1 MRAMLRRGKLR
12 RSCSVHSALLLA
24 CSLLF
29 AVPREASAVVIQNS
43 DPATES
49 QNIIDFL
56 DLSYSVL
63 LGRAPNSADLGEFG
77 PFLAAGG
84 DTINVATMIDTSVE
98 YYDRVVTAYYQKF
111 LDQPPS
117 QSQHAVSPW
126 VSQMMSGVTDEGVIA
141 ALVGSPEYQA
151 VWNIT
156 TPAEL
161 IDQMYHDLLGRSP
174 TPADSAQWQNV
185 LASSNAMTVALDI
198 ESSTEYRSDL
208 IAQLYQDDLD
218 RLPDPTG
225 VSHFLGLLAG
235 GDTDEQA
242 IAQLVGSAEFLDDAE
257 QLGGSDD
264 SLRMLEFRRQ
274 LNGVPEPPALWLLAI
289 GMVCFAGLRRF
300 RPAGNDRGSQPPLS
314 LAIGGWKASPMSH
327 GK

>member
-1 MRAMLRRGKLR
+1 
-12 RSCSVHSALLLA
+12 
-24 CSLLF
+24 
-29 AVPREASAVVIQNS
+29 
-43 DPATES
+43 
-49 QNIIDFL
+49 
-56 DLSYSVL
+56 VL
-63 LGRAPNSADLGEFG
+63 LGRAPNSTDEEEVG
-77 PFLAAGG
+77 PLLAGG
-84 DTINVATMIDTSVE
+84 DDTANVATAIDTSVE

-111 LDQPPS
+111 LDQPAS
-117 QSQHAVSPW
+117 QSQLGVSHW
-126 VSQMMSGVTDEGVIA
+126 VSQMMSGVTDEEVIA

-151 VWNIT
+151 VWRIT

-161 IDQMYHDLLGRSP
+161 IDQMYHDLLGRPP
-174 TPADSAQWQNV
+174 TPADSERWQNV
-185 LASSNAMTVALDI
+185 LSSSNAMTVALDI

-235 GDTDEQA
+235 GDTDEQV

-264 SLRMLEFRRQ
+264 SLRMLEFWRQ

-300 RPAGNDRGSQPPLS
+300 RPAGNDRGSQPSLS

>member
-1 MRAMLRRGKLR
+1 MRAMLRRGTLR

-24 CSLLF
+24 CSLVF
-29 AVPREASAVVIQNS
+29 AIPREASAVVIQNS

-49 QNIIDFL
+49 QDIIDFL

-63 LGRAPNSADLGEFG
+63 LGRAPNSTDAEEVG
-77 PFLAAGG
+77 PLLAGG
-84 DTINVATMIDTSVE
+84 DDTINVATMIDTSVE
-98 YYDRVVTAYYQKF
+98 YYDRVATADYQKF

-117 QSQHAVSPW
+117 QSQFAVPPW
-126 VSQMMSGVTDEGVIA
+126 VSQMINGATDEEVIA
-141 ALVGSPEYQA
+141 ALVGSSEYQA
-151 VWNIT
+151 VWDIT

-174 TPADSAQWQNV
+174 TLADSTQWQNV

-198 ESSTEYRSDL
+198 ENSTEYRGDL

-218 RLPDPTG
+218 RSPDSAY
-225 VSHFLGLLAG
+225 VLGLLAG
-235 GDTDEQA
+235 GDTDEQV
-242 IAQLVGSAEFLDDAE
+242 IAQLVGSLEFLDDAE

-274 LNGVPEPPALWLLAI
+274 LNGVPEPPAPWLLAI
-289 GMVCFAGLRRF
+289 GMVCFAALRRF
-300 RPAGNDRGSQPPLS
+300 RPAGNDGGSQPPLS

>member
-1 MRAMLRRGKLR
+1 M
-12 RSCSVHSALLLA
+12 
-24 CSLLF
+24 
-29 AVPREASAVVIQNS
+29 IQNS

-49 QNIIDFL
+49 RDIIDFL

-63 LGRAPNSADLGEFG
+63 LGRAPDPTDLGEFG
-77 PFLAAGG
+77 PFLAAGH
-84 DTINVATMIDTSVE
+84 DTINVATMIDTSVG

-111 LDQPPS
+111 LDQPAS

-126 VSQMMSGVTDEGVIA
+126 VSQMISGVTDEEVIA

-151 VWNIT
+151 VWDIT

-174 TPADSAQWQNV
+174 TWADSTQWQNV

-208 IAQLYQDDLD
+208 IAELYQDDLD
-218 RLPDPTG
+218 RLPYSG
-225 VSHFLGLLAG
+225 VSYFLGLLAG
-235 GDTDEQA
+235 GDTDEQV
-242 IAQLVGSAEFLDDAE
+242 IAQLVGSAEFLADAE

-264 SLRMLEFRRQ
+264 SLRMLKFRRQ
-274 LNGVPEPPALWLLAI
+274 LTGVPEPPALWLVAI

-300 RPAGNDRGSQPPLS
+300 RSAGNDGGSHPPLS
-314 LAIGGWKASPMSH
+314 LAIGG
-327 GK
+327 

>member
-1 MRAMLRRGKLR
+1 LRRGKLR
-12 RSCSVHSALLLA
+12 CSWSVHSALLLA

-63 LGRAPNSADLGEFG
+63 LGRAPDSIDEGDFRPL
-77 PFLAAGG
+77 LAAGG
-84 DTINVATMIDTSVE
+84 DTINVASMIDTSLE
-98 YYDRVVTAYYQKF
+98 YYERVVTAYYQKF
-111 LDQPPS
+111 LDQSPS
-117 QSQHAVSPW
+117 QSQPAVSPW
-126 VSQMMSGVTDEGVIA
+126 VSQMMSGATDEEVIA
-141 ALVGSPEYQA
+141 ALMGSPEYQE
-151 VWNIT
+151 VWDIT

-161 IDQMYHDLLGRSP
+161 IDQMYHDLLGRPP

-185 LASSNAMTVALDI
+185 LSSSNAMTVALDI
-198 ESSTEYRSDL
+198 ENSTEYRSDL

-225 VSHFLGLLAG
+225 VSHYLGLLAG
-235 GDTDEQA
+235 GDTDEQV
-242 IAQLVGSAEFLDDAE
+242 IAQLVGSAEFLADAE

-274 LNGVPEPPALWLLAI
+274 LNGVPEPPALWLVAI

-300 RPAGNDRGSQPPLS
+300 RPAGNDGGSQPPLS
-314 LAIGGWKASPMSH
+314 LAIGGWKASPVSH